1 MFINPERVRRN
12 EMEAIKYVLFYGM
25 EAVVVGVV
33 AVTVFAGLYQLVRE
47 KVQARRV
54 SREAVETVV
63 ERS

>member
-1 MFINPERVRRN
+1 
-12 EMEAIKYVLFYGM
+12 MEAIKYALFYGM

-47 KVQARRV
+47 KIQARRV
-54 SREAVETVV
+54 AREAAESVI

>member
-1 MFINPERVRRN
+1 
-12 EMEAIKYVLFYGM
+12 MEAIKYVLFYGM

-33 AVTVFAGLYQLVRE
+33 AVTVFAGLYQLVRD

-54 SREAVETVV
+54 ARETPETVV